1 MEIPQSGEDPETNPT
16 MQGYDEL
23 RDGAA
28 WLEMSGRGKIRVAG
42 EDRAR
47 FLHAM
52 TTNHIQQLTPGKGCY
67 AFFLTAQGRILADVN
82 VLCRPDSFLLDTE
95 PAALQKVL
103 EHLDKFIIA
112 DDVTLEDL
120 TPTLTTIA
128 VEGPRFPDV
137 LSAAT
142 APALEAGYGDNV
154 EWGSGLLASLSV
166 TGSPGVFI
174 ILPTAE
180 KAEILRRI
188 GRAGAVPADEEAFRV
203 VRLEHGKP
211 RDGEDISERYLAL
224 EANQTAALHFHK
236 GCYLGQEIVE
246 RVRSR
251 GLLQRVLRA
260 VEIDGRTPPEP
271 RTKLQIDGTSVGEI
285 TSAAY
290 SPALGKVVAL
300 AYLRVAQAETG
311 TEMIVGETRARVR

>member
-1 MEIPQSGEDPETNPT
+1 MTRYSGHLPCRIRRLKQMQIPQSGEDLETNPT

-103 EHLDKFIIA
+103 EHRDKFIIA

-120 TPTLTTIA
+120 TPTFTTIA
-128 VEGPRFPDV
+128 VEGPKFADV

-142 APALEAGYGDNV
+142 APALEAGYGANV
-154 EWGSGLLASLSV
+154 QRGS
-166 TGSPGVFI
+166 
-174 ILPTAE
+174 
-180 KAEILRRI
+180 
-188 GRAGAVPADEEAFRV
+188 
-203 VRLEHGKP
+203 
-211 RDGEDISERYLAL
+211 
-224 EANQTAALHFHK
+224 
-236 GCYLGQEIVE
+236 
-246 RVRSR
+246 

-260 VEIDGRTPPEP
+260 VEIDRRAPPEP

-300 AYLRVAQAETG
+300 AYIRVAQAETG
-311 TEMIVGETRARVR
+311 TEMVVGEMRAHVR

>member
-82 VLCRPDSFLLDTE
+82 VLCRP
-95 PAALQKVL
+95 
-103 EHLDKFIIA
+103 

-224 EANQTAALHFHK
+224 EADQTAALHFHK